1 MVMKCYETSHIY
13 NKIIDTYGYIDTLH
27 RGIAIPYDLN
37 DHDHQANVRIH
48 RELSCYTTSCLYI
61 LVVDRNRDTH
71 ARHRALLKDNLNCYC
86 SSCTTITYIYIHTPP
101 ILHANITHTYIH
113 IYIYTYTCYLRIQ
126 TCTGTENPQEQSDSK
141 RFTQEE
147 QVLVQGQVGEVLFLR
162 RVVLQTTPTIQISKR
177 LNTLILYGNCIAVW
191 Q

>member
-1 MVMKCYETSHIY
+1 MKCYETSHIY

-86 SSCTTITYIYIHTPP
+86 SSCTTITYIYIYTYTSNPTCKHNTH
-101 ILHANITHTYIH
+101 IHTYI
-113 IYIYTYTCYLRIQ
+113 YIHTHATCEYRH
-126 TCTGTENPQEQSDSK
+126 
-141 RFTQEE
+141 
-147 QVLVQGQVGEVLFLR
+147 VLVQKILKNNQIPRDSHKRSRCLFKVKLVR
-162 RVVLQTTPTIQISKR
+162 S
-177 LNTLILYGNCIAVW
+177 CS
-191 Q
+191 